1 MNPALQPGSRAVG
14 SGMAV
19 CTTLDALN
27 ALPPDAFGHALD
39 GVFEH
44 APWVAA
50 AVAAQR
56 PFATV
61 AALHDA
67 LMGAVRGAPD
77 AQQAAFL
84 NNHPE
89 LQAGTLP
96 TSLTPESHAE
106 QAGAALADA
115 ALPELN
121 RAYRARHG
129 IPFITCVRRHTA
141 ANVLRELHRR
151 MGHMPEAERAAALD
165 EVGHI
170 TRLRLMDRVDGPGPP
185 ETNGRLSTHVLDTAA
200 GCPAAGLAVSL
211 SQEGVLLG
219 SWRTDKDGRMARP
232 LLSGAPLRQG
242 RYELLFEAG
251 AYFEGRGVPSFHGTI
266 PVRFNVTES
275 EAHYHIPLLLAP
287 YSYTTYRGS

>member
-1 MNPALQPGSRAVG
+1 
-14 SGMAV
+14 MAGR
-19 CTTLDALN
+19 TTLDALN
-27 ALPPDAFGHALD
+27 ALPPDAFAHALDHALD
-39 GVFEH
+39 GVSGH
-44 APWVAA
+44 APWAA
-50 AVAAQR
+50 AAMAAQR

-67 LMGAVRGAPD
+67 LMAAVRAAPE
-77 AQQAAFL
+77 ARQAAL
-84 NNHPE
+84 LASQPE
-89 LQAGTLP
+89 LP
-96 TSLTPESHAE
+96 
-106 QAGAALADA
+106 GAALADA
-115 ALPELN
+115 AAAELG

-151 MGHMPEAERAAALD
+151 AGRTRDAELAAALD

-170 TRLRLMDRVDGPGPP
+170 TRLRLADRVDGPGPP

-200 GCPAAGLAVSL
+200 GRPAAGLAVSL
-211 SQEGVLLG
+211 SQEGEPLG
-219 SWRTDKDGRMARP
+219 SWRTDADGRMAGP

-251 AYFEGRGVPSFHGTI
+251 AYFEGRGVPSFHGAV
-266 PVRFNVTES
+266 PVRFSITES

-287 YSYTTYRGS
+287 YSYTAYRGS